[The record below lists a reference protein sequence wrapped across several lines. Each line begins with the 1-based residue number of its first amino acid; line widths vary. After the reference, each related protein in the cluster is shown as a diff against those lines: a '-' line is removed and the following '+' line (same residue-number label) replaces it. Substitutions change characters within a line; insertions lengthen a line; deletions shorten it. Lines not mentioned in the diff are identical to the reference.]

1 MGGDG
6 LRSSLDSARFGV
18 YPAFVFPPFFMTRIV
33 AVFSFL
39 ALLLVGCSGSDQT
52 VRIGFL
58 GPLTGDLAAAGA
70 DQLNAVRLVVDEVN
84 AAGGIGGKNVELI
97 AEDGRCNGADSA
109 SAAQKLVNVDKVVAI
124 IGGGCS
130 SETLAAAP
138 IAEAA
143 KVVMISPI
151 SSSPAV
157 TDAGDYIFRNYP
169 SDGLKGKALG
179 TFLKNAGY
187 KKLAIIGENTDFCQ
201 GILNAVKKDLPEG
214 ISIVF
219 NESVDQGTRDFR
231 TLMTR
236 LKDTDF
242 DVFLANGQSD
252 ASVAEM
258 AKQMRA
264 LGMTQ
269 QIVGTDTSDSANL
282 GELAKEAVEGL
293 KPLSVPNLS
302 EDNPKAAEFAK
313 IFRQRFDEPKFGMFF
328 AALAYDAAAVLFQ
341 QIAAHGTGEA
351 LKNSLY
357 SLQSFEGVAGTFHF
371 DSNGDVSGIP
381 FAMKVFKDGKL
392 EQSELIPL

>member
-1 MGGDG
+1 
-6 LRSSLDSARFGV
+6 
-18 YPAFVFPPFFMTRIV
+18 MTRIV

-39 ALLLVGCSGSDQT
+39 ALLLVGCAGSDQT
-52 VRIGFL
+52 IRIGFL
-58 GPLTGDLAAAGA
+58 GPLTGDIAAAGS
-70 DQLNAVRLVVDEVN
+70 DQLNAVRLAVDEVN
-84 AAGGIGGKNVELI
+84 SSGGIGGKKVELI

-109 SAAQKLVNVDKVVAI
+109 SAAQKLVNVDKVVAV

-143 KVVMISPI
+143 NIVMISPL
-151 SSSPAV
+151 SSSPEV
-157 TDAGDYIFRNYP
+157 TKAGDYIFRNYP
-169 SDGLKGKALG
+169 SDALKGKALG

-201 GILNAVKKDLPEG
+201 GIHNAVKQDLPEG

-219 NESVDQGTRDFR
+219 DESVDQGTRDFR

-264 LGMTQ
+264 LGMKQ

-282 GELAKEAVEGL
+282 GDLAKEAVEGL

-302 EDNPKAAEFAK
+302 EDNGKASTFATV
-313 IFRQRFDEPKFGMFF
+313 FRQRFDEPKFGMYF
-328 AALAYDAAAVLFQ
+328 AALAYDNAKLLMQ
-341 QIAAHGTGEA
+341 QIAAAGTGEA
-351 LKNSLY
+351 LKQSLY
-357 SLQSFEGVAGTFHF
+357 DLPSYDGVAGTFHF
-371 DSNGDVSGIP
+371 DKNGDVVGIP
-381 FAMKVFKDGKL
+381 FAMKVFKNGKL
-392 EQSELIPL
+392 EQAELIPL